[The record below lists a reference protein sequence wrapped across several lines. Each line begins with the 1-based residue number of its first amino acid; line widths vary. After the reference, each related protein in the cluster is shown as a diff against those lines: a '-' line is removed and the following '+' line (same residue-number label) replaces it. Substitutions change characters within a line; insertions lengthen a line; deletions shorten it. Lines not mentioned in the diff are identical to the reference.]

1 MEIAVDLAGGTV
13 ALRDG
18 ANFRAFQV
26 AATGAGG
33 DDEVGDLLGQHGAG
47 RRCTDPN
54 HVWISK
60 AWLVGQAASEPGG
73 APGALPVAEWQG
85 WFDKM
90 LGLARKMGWLD
101 DDATHI
107 KAHTEWPVLTGGN
120 LWELLLARAAATPDL
135 EMLVDE
141 RGERVTYAQFVA
153 AAEEV
158 AAAVHALG
166 IGAGDVVSWILPSGI
181 DAVMLS
187 AALSR
192 IDVIQNPIIPIYRER
207 EVAFCTRQTGA
218 KLLVV
223 PGVWRGFDYG
233 AMADVVAAQN
243 DTLDVLVAPRGA
255 LPRGDPATLPP
266 ITPAPASA
274 DDAPVRWY
282 FYTSGTTSD
291 PKGAQ
296 HTDAS
301 LALVGLAMGARMDT
315 RNRDRSGIAFPYT
328 HIAGPTWMFNA
339 AQYGTV
345 LLLAESFD
353 ARETPKYFAR
363 EGVTHAGSGTA
374 FHLAYMDAQLEHPD
388 VPLFPRLKN
397 CPGGGAPKPPQI
409 HADLQRVLGGRGV
422 LAGWGLTEVPILTLA
437 TAKNPDDKLATT
449 EGFAMPG
456 VELIAVRADGSLAAA
471 GEEGELRAKAPQ
483 MMKGYLDQTLDVDAF
498 DENGYF
504 RTGDLGVIDA
514 EGFVVIT
521 GRLKD
526 IIIRNGENI
535 SAKEVED
542 LLYTHPSV
550 QDVAVIGLPDPK
562 TGERACA
569 VVALKPGVESFGFVE
584 MQEFLRGAGIRRQ
597 AIPEQLEIAASIP
610 RNPSGKIT
618 KTALRDQYGGAAFPR

>member
-1 MEIAVDLAGGTV
+1 MDIAVDLAEGTV

-26 AATGAGG
+26 TATGAGG
-33 DDEVGDLLGQHGAG
+33 DDDIGDLLARYGAG
-47 RRCTDPN
+47 RRCADPN
-54 HVWISK
+54 HVWIAK
-60 AWLVGQAASEPGG
+60 AWLTAQAAAAPGG
-73 APGALPVAEWQG
+73 APDGATPEEWAAG
-85 WFDKM
+85 FDKM
-90 LGLARKMGWLD
+90 LGLAAKMGWLD

-107 KAHTEWPVLTGGN
+107 KAHTEWSVLTGGN

-141 RGERVTYAQFVA
+141 RGERVTYAEFVGRAEAVA
-153 AAEEV
+153 AAIL
-158 AAAVHALG
+158 ALG

-181 DAVMLS
+181 DAVVLS
-187 AALSR
+187 AALNR
-192 IDVIQNPIIPIYRER
+192 IDVVQNPIIPIYRER
-207 EVAFCTRQTGA
+207 EVAFCTQQTGA
-218 KLLVV
+218 RLLIV

-233 AMADVVAAQN
+233 AMAERVAASHDSLQ
-243 DTLDVLVAPRGA
+243 VLVAPRGA
-255 LPRGDPATLPP
+255 LPMGDPATLPP
-266 ITPAPASA
+266 VTPAPASD

-296 HTDAS
+296 HTDRS
-301 LALVGLAMGARMDT
+301 LALVGLAMGERMDT

-353 ARETPKYFAR
+353 PKETPRYFAR

-374 FHLAYMDAQLEHPD
+374 FHLAYMDAQLQQPD
-388 VPLFPRLKN
+388 APLFPRLKN

-409 HADLQRVLGGRGV
+409 HADIMRVLGGRGV
-422 LAGWGLTEVPILTLA
+422 LAGWGLTEAPILTLA
-437 TAKNPDDKLATT
+437 SPKNADDKLATT

-456 VELIAVRADGSLAAA
+456 VELIAVKADGTLAAP

-483 MMKGYLDQTLDVDAF
+483 MMRGYLDASLDADAF
-498 DENGYF
+498 DADGYF

-514 EGFVVIT
+514 DGFVVIT

-542 LLYTHPSV
+542 LLYTHPAV
-550 QDVAVIGLPDPK
+550 QDVAVVGLPDPR

-569 VVALKPGVESFGFVE
+569 VVAPKPGATFGFVE
-584 MQEFLRGAGIRRQ
+584 MQQFLRDAGMRMQ
-597 AIPEQLEIAASIP
+597 AVPEQLELVDVIP
-610 RNPSGKIT
+610 RNPSGKIV
-618 KTALRDQYGGAAFPR
+618 KTELRDRYRGSQPAR

>member
-13 ALRDG
+13 VLRDG

-33 DDEVGDLLGQHGAG
+33 DDELGDLLELRGAG
-47 RRCTDPN
+47 RRGRDPN

-60 AWLVGQAASEPGG
+60 SWLVAQAGASPQAISLE
-73 APGALPVAEWQG
+73 EWATG
-85 WFDKM
+85 FEKM
-90 LGLARKMGWLD
+90 LGLAAKMGWLD
-101 DDATHI
+101 GDETHI

-120 LWELLLARAAATPDL
+120 LWELLSMRVAATPDL

-141 RGERVTYAQFVA
+141 RGERLTYAEFVA
-153 AAEEV
+153 RAESV
-158 AAAVHALG
+158 AAAVRALG
-166 IGAGDVVSWILPSGI
+166 VDTGDVVSWTLPSGI
-181 DAVMLS
+181 DAVVLS

-192 IDVIQNPIIPIYRER
+192 IDVIQNPIIPIYRDR
-207 EVAFCTRQTGA
+207 EVTFCTRQTGA
-218 KLLVV
+218 KLLIV

-233 AMADVVAAQN
+233 VMAERVAAES
-243 DTLDVLVAPRGA
+243 DSLHVLVAPRGA
-255 LPRGDPATLPP
+255 LPLGDPATLPP
-266 ITPAPASA
+266 ITASPASTG
-274 DDAPVRWY
+274 DAPVRWY

-296 HTDAS
+296 HTDPS

-328 HIAGPTWMFNA
+328 HIAGPTWLFNS

-353 ARETPKYFAR
+353 AKETPRYFAR

-374 FHLAYMDAQLEHPD
+374 FHLAYMDLQLEQPD
-388 VPLFPRLKN
+388 VALFPRLKN

-437 TAKNPDDKLATT
+437 TSKNPDDKLATT

-456 VELIAVRADGSLAAA
+456 VELIAVKTDGSLAAP

-483 MMKGYLDQTLDVDAF
+483 MMKGYLDPSLDADAF
-498 DENGYF
+498 DENGFF
-504 RTGDLGVIDA
+504 RTGDVGVIDA

-550 QDVAVIGLPDPK
+550 QDVAVIGLPDAR

-569 VVALKPGVESFGFVE
+569 VVALKPGVDTFGFVD
-584 MQEFLRGAGIRRQ
+584 MQQFLRDAGIRLQ
-597 AIPEQLEIAASIP
+597 AIPEQLEIVELIP

-618 KTALRDQYGGAAFPR
+618 KNALRDQYGGVPFAR